1 MLKKVS
7 VKRLKVGLH
16 IHLKDIPWFKHS
28 FFRSNFKIKKSQE
41 IDEVQGI
48 GCEYV
53 YYDPQ
58 RSDCEP
64 LQVDAKVKPVSKTV
78 NRRDIKK
85 KKSSELRKRKDAYI
99 NTEKKFL
106 SSAKQANRIMR
117 GVLNGQISFCEEAQ
131 EMAHEF
137 ASFFLKDIH
146 TTLNLINLSASDDEA
161 LYFHSLNVSILSCML
176 GREVGI
182 NDSDM
187 HTLAFGALMHDIGK
201 AKIPKKI
208 LYKPSVLTKPE
219 LEMVKRHPLYGVG
232 LLSGMKS
239 VNKDVMKIIYHHH
252 VRNGPSGYP
261 EGISF
266 KSIGLLP
273 KIVAIVDLYDNLINH
288 RVVEK
293 VLTPHQ
299 ALANLY
305 KSNAKLLDEKI
316 LAHFIRMLGVYPPG
330 SLCEL
335 DSGEIAMVV
344 SIGDNPLL
352 PDVIIYDQNIPKNEA
367 MILRLGADIDSK
379 VERIVSRKDLTEDQ
393 LQYLSP
399 KSKIGY
405 YVDSKSN

>member
-41 IDEVQGI
+41 IEEIQGI
-48 GCEYV
+48 GCEFV
-53 YYDPQ
+53 YYDPS

-64 LQVDAKVKPVSKTV
+64 LKVDSKVKPSSKTPKT
-78 NRRDIKK
+78 NDIKK
-85 KKSSELRKRKDAYI
+85 QKSSELRMRKDAYI
-99 NTEKKFL
+99 NTEKQFL

-137 ASFFLKDIH
+137 ASFFLNDIH

-182 NDSDM
+182 NDDDM

-208 LYKPSVLTKPE
+208 LYKASALTKPE

-252 VRNGPSGYP
+252 VRNGSSSYP
-261 EGISF
+261 VGISF
-266 KSIGLLP
+266 KSVGLLP
-273 KIVAIVDLYDNLINH
+273 KIVAIVDLYDNFINH
-288 RVVEK
+288 RAAEK
-293 VLTPHQ
+293 ALTPHQ

-305 KSNAKLLDEKI
+305 KVNAKLLDERL

-352 PDVIIYDQNIPKNEA
+352 PDVIIYDQNIPRNEA
-367 MILRLGADIDSK
+367 MILRLGEDIDSK

-405 YVDSKSN
+405 YADSKAK